1 LIEIFMDL
9 FCPHCSRRVTV
20 PDGNAGQVTSCPL
33 CAKQF
38 MTPSLAP
45 APTAP
50 PPPPAPSLPQTVDT
64 YGMGPPPP
72 APPPAPQIAP
82 PPKKPAAAPEPPP
95 PPPPLPPGDYTRSYV
110 CQLKGNWLAFV
121 PTACLVLIFFLTFFS
136 WHYTGPILPPPPA
149 PAQPAQA
156 LPFWTLAI
164 STEQG
169 QGQFLAYMILMFPCG
184 LLAVAAMLFDM
195 GVIPAQPQL
204 APIMTWKNLI
214 VGVFLTFAFLMLC
227 IDYTIQHFA
236 PAGNPIALPEKVA
249 IRLHFLAVVASFL
262 MFWLQ
267 WRKLSNKPLPKCE
280 FRW

>member
-1 LIEIFMDL
+1 MDL

-20 PDGNAGQVTSCPL
+20 PDSSAGQATSCPL

-45 APTAP
+45 PPTA
-50 PPPPAPSLPQTVDT
+50 PPPPAPSLPTTEET

-72 APPPAPQIAP
+72 APPPVMQTAP
-82 PPKKPAAAPEPPP
+82 PPVKPTPAPEPPP
-95 PPPPLPPGDYTRSYV
+95 PPMPPGDYTRTYV
-110 CQLKGNWLAFV
+110 CQLKENLLAFV
-121 PTACLVLIFFLTFFS
+121 PTACLVVIFFLTFFS
-136 WHYTGPILPPPPA
+136 WHYAGPGPN
-149 PAQPAQA
+149 QA

-164 STEQG
+164 NTELG
-169 QGQFLAYMILMFPCG
+169 QGQFLAYMILMFFPCG
-184 LLAVAAMLFDM
+184 PLVIAALLFDI
-195 GVIPAQPQL
+195 GVIPRQPQF

-236 PAGNPIALPEKVA
+236 AAGNPIALPEKLA

>member
-1 LIEIFMDL
+1 MDL

-45 APTAP
+45 PPTAP

-64 YGMGPPPP
+64 YGMG
-72 APPPAPQIAP
+72 APPPAPAEVQETAP

-95 PPPPLPPGDYTRSYV
+95 PLPPGEYTRSYV
-110 CQLKGNWLAFV
+110 LQLKGSWLTFV
-121 PTACLVLIFFLTFFS
+121 PTACLVVIFFLTFFS
-136 WHYTGPILPPPPA
+136 WHYTGPIIPPPPT

-164 STEQG
+164 STEHG

-227 IDYTIQHFA
+227 IDYLIQHFA
-236 PAGNPIALPEKVA
+236 VAGNPIALPEKLA
-249 IRLHFLAVVASFL
+249 IRLHFLAVLASFL